1 MAFSK
6 RFEVEMRGFRHI
18 SKRLWRKATR
28 SNPQTYKRVTPVRS
42 SSAWDNSGG
51 IFDLPTLQRRLEE
64 VDGLM
69 AAPDFWDRKEAA
81 QKAVEERSQ
90 LKSKLDPFSALER
103 GIEGLGEVFELA
115 RESGDE
121 AFSREAVEEFRSLE
135 KRLAAFELLQLMSG
149 AQDHNGAYVTIN
161 AGAGGTEAC
170 DWASMLYRLYARW
183 AERHK
188 FNVEIMELQEHDEAG
203 IRTATIRVSGESAYG
218 YVQTERGVHR
228 LVRISPFDA
237 ANKRHTS
244 FASLDVTPDLGD
256 DADKIEIEV
265 KDADIEITTMRSGGK
280 GGQNVNKV
288 ETGVL
293 LRHLPTNI
301 LIRCTAERHQ
311 HKNRARALALL
322 KAKLFQIE
330 EDKKR
335 SEMERQYGE
344 KGDIAW
350 GNQIRSYVF
359 QPYQMVK
366 DLRTGEQTSNIAAV
380 MDGEIDDF
388 IEAKLRG
395 KKAGDADLDDDLN

>member
-1 MAFSK
+1 M
-6 RFEVEMRGFRHI
+6 
-18 SKRLWRKATR
+18 
-28 SNPQTYKRVTPVRS
+28 RS
-42 SSAWDNSGG
+42 SSAWASSGG
-51 IFDLPTLQRRLEE
+51 IFDLPTLQSRFEE
-64 VDGLM
+64 IDGLM

-81 QKAVEERSQ
+81 QKAVEERSM
-90 LKSKLDPFSALER
+90 LKSKLDPFAELER

-115 RESGDE
+115 KESGDE
-121 AFSREAVEEFRSLE
+121 AFTKEAIEEFLSLDQ
-135 KRLAAFELLQLMSG
+135 RMSSFELLQLMSG
-149 AQDHNGAYVTIN
+149 PQDRSGAYVTIN

-170 DWASMLYRLYARW
+170 DWANMLYRLYTRW

-188 FNVEIMELQEHDEAG
+188 FDVEVMEVQEHDEAG
-203 IRTATIRVSGESAYG
+203 IRTATIRVSGEYAYG
-218 YVQTERGVHR
+218 YLQSERGVHR

-244 FASLDVTPDLGD
+244 FASLDVTPDVGD
-256 DADKIEIEV
+256 DNEIKIEV
-265 KDADIEITTMRSGGK
+265 NDADIEITTMRSGGK

-335 SEMERQYGE
+335 TEMERQYGE

-366 DLRTGEQTSNIAAV
+366 DLRTGEQSSNIAGV
-380 MDGEIDDF
+380 MDGEIDAF
-388 IEAKLRG
+388 VEAKLRG
-395 KKAGDADLDDDLN
+395 KKAGEAELDDDLD